1 MIKEVKSVKTISPI
15 PFTKEQVYPHI
26 IEQVNW
32 TAGIFRPEIDFE
44 IFEISTRIKETTI
57 TDIKAIKK

>member
-1 MIKEVKSVKTISPI
+1 MKTLSPI
-15 PFTKEQVYPHI
+15 PFTKEQMYPHI